1 MRAYENIPRQSMR
14 KRGFDRNGLPPAA
27 DYYQP
32 IFRDLQFNANG
43 WAQRPVSSP
52 INEKGPVRRVNAAGS
67 KSRKRVSRCQQ
78 ANLAW
83 DIAHVLKERSD
94 AGAH

>member
-1 MRAYENIPRQSMR
+1 MRTNDNALRRRER
-14 KRGFDRNGLPPAA
+14 KRGFEPPVA

-52 INEKGPVRRVNAAGS
+52 INEKGPVSASTPPG
-67 KSRKRVSRCQQ
+67 Q
-78 ANLAW
+78 NLEKELADAW
-83 DIAHVLKERSD
+83 DIAHLLKERSD

>member
-14 KRGFDRNGLPPAA
+14 KRGFDRNRLPPAA
-27 DYYQP
+27 DHYQP

-52 INEKGPVRRVNAAGS
+52 IHEKGPVSASTPPG
-67 KSRKRVSRCQQ
+67 Q
-78 ANLAW
+78 NLEKELADAW
-83 DIAHVLKERSD
+83 DIAHVLKERSY

>member
-14 KRGFDRNGLPPAA
+14 KRGFDRNRMPPVA

-52 INEKGPVRRVNAAGS
+52 IHEGPVSASTPPG
-67 KSRKRVSRCQQ
+67 Q
-78 ANLAW
+78 NLETELA
-83 DIAHVLKERSD
+83 D
-94 AGAH
+94 A

>member
-1 MRAYENIPRQSMR
+1 MRANGNALLRGMR
-14 KRGFDRNGLPPAA
+14 KREVDRNGLSTVA

-52 INEKGPVRRVNAAGS
+52 INEKGPVSASTPPGQNLEKELADAS
-67 KSRKRVSRCQQ
+67 KQT
-78 ANLAW
+78 LPG
-83 DIAHVLKERSD
+83 I
-94 AGAH
+94 